1 MWNGRPGVACQKTS
15 PYTCGPALLGNTI
28 WTNLGGVCASHND
41 GNPIAQWDVAAHR
54 WILAQNV
61 FTSPYAVCIAV
72 STTSDATG
80 SYYLYEFPVVNN
92 GFPYLPKWGVWSTG
106 YFQTWNNFGPGG
118 SGFVGPVLCDYN
130 SAKLLA
136 GDQTAEQICHQ
147 YTANEDSLL
156 PADVDSPT
164 PPPTGQDEFAIGS
177 VGSVDNSHLSLY
189 SVRINNW
196 QAGDATFTG
205 DNNSQLIG
213 IAPFTPACNGAY
225 SGACVPQK
233 GIPDLLDSLG
243 DPLMYRFAYFND
255 NKQLKPIHVTNLSLF
270 QQGTFAPDGNW
281 RWMGSVAGDRSN
293 DILLGLQRILRR

>member
-1 MWNGRPGVACQKTS
+1 
-15 PYTCGPALLGNTI
+15 
-28 WTNLGGVCASHND
+28 
-41 GNPIAQWDVAAHR
+41 
-54 WILAQNV
+54 
-61 FTSPYAVCIAV
+61 
-72 STTSDATG
+72 
-80 SYYLYEFPVVNN
+80 
-92 GFPYLPKWGVWSTG
+92 
-106 YFQTWNNFGPGG
+106 
-118 SGFVGPVLCDYN
+118 
-130 SAKLLA
+130 
-136 GDQTAEQICHQ
+136 
-147 YTANEDSLL
+147 
-156 PADVDSPT
+156 
-164 PPPTGQDEFAIGS
+164 
-177 VGSVDNSHLSLY
+177 VDNSHLSLY

-293 DILLGLQRILRR
+293 DILLGYSESCGDNCPGGTPTYPSIHIAGRQVNDPLGLGNLEAEVQVVAGSGSQPDTSNR